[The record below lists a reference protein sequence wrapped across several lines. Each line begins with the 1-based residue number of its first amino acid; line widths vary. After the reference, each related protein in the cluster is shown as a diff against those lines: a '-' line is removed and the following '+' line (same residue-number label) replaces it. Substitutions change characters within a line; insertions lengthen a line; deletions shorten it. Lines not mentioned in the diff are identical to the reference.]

1 MLGVFFKNSIFK
13 NLIASWFGI
22 AVNLFTQI
30 VLVPFFLKQWGIDKY
45 GDWIILTSVSNLF
58 LMSDVGLNTVM
69 SNQFSIKMSE
79 GNERECNSLLMDN
92 FLLLLIVSFL
102 GILGTFVFVDICDLK
117 TLLNLSVIRS
127 STANI
132 IFVLLVIQIFFSMF
146 SGVLNAIYRAK
157 SLAYRYMY
165 IDNIVRLIEGFILL
179 VGLLLYWPVELL
191 SVFYI
196 MPKILVLI
204 YKYFDVQQVY
214 LFKFRKEYI
223 DLSLLKKL
231 ILPSVSFMSFPL
243 ANAVILQGYT
253 LFVNKYF
260 GSESVVL
267 YTTTRTLCN
276 FVKMVMAT
284 INTSVWPEF
293 SIAYGK
299 KDYNKMSN
307 IHNISV
313 LSSFFIS
320 LIISLILL
328 VAGPFIYSVWTKNL
342 MNFNFSLMLAFVI
355 VLIVNNIWFTS
366 SVVLASTN
374 NHSIM
379 GGLYVLGACLSLL
392 LAFIIHIY
400 YQSLIYTTYSL
411 LLVDVLLSVYVLK
424 ASYKLIQS
432 CRY

>member
-165 IDNIVRLIEGFILL
+165 IDNIVRLIE
-179 VGLLLYWPVELL
+179 
-191 SVFYI
+191 
-196 MPKILVLI
+196 
-204 YKYFDVQQVY
+204 
-214 LFKFRKEYI
+214 
-223 DLSLLKKL
+223 
-231 ILPSVSFMSFPL
+231 
-243 ANAVILQGYT
+243 
-253 LFVNKYF
+253 
-260 GSESVVL
+260 
-267 YTTTRTLCN
+267 
-276 FVKMVMAT
+276 
-284 INTSVWPEF
+284 
-293 SIAYGK
+293 
-299 KDYNKMSN
+299 
-307 IHNISV
+307 
-313 LSSFFIS
+313 
-320 LIISLILL
+320 
-328 VAGPFIYSVWTKNL
+328 
-342 MNFNFSLMLAFVI
+342 
-355 VLIVNNIWFTS
+355 
-366 SVVLASTN
+366 
-374 NHSIM
+374 
-379 GGLYVLGACLSLL
+379 
-392 LAFIIHIY
+392 
-400 YQSLIYTTYSL
+400 
-411 LLVDVLLSVYVLK
+411 
-424 ASYKLIQS
+424 
-432 CRY
+432 